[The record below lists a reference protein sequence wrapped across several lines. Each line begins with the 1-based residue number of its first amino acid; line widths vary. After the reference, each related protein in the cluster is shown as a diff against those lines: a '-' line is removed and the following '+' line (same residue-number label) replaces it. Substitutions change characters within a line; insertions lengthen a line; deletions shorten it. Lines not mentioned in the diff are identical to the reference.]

1 MRALSLTLSLL
12 FLIVGC
18 DGKKRE
24 KIIVNSSAS
33 GEQAES
39 KSTPKEVFKYKWEH
53 EVIKDPMTDKE
64 TINSILFD
72 ETKKSWLGFMCVQ
85 NGSSVFTWK
94 VAPRSD
100 KKYEFGT
107 HEWEAKVDIRFDDEQ
122 MSTEKWTLD
131 LRYGDLPVSK
141 IFVEN
146 MMGKNK
152 VALRIN
158 ILGDEST
165 FIYNISDFEGHYKKY
180 ITSCP
185 LSNS

>member
-1 MRALSLTLSLL
+1 MRALPLTLSLL

-18 DGKKRE
+18 DGKKPE

-53 EVIKDPMTDKE
+53 EVIKDPMTDKA

-107 HEWEAKVDIRFDDEQ
+107 HEWEAKVDIRFDEEQ

-131 LRYGDLPVSK
+131 LRYGVLPVSK

-146 MMGKNK
+146 MMGKTK
-152 VALRIN
+152 AALRIN

-165 FIYNISDFEGHYKKY
+165 FVYNISDFEGHYKKY
-180 ITSCP
+180 ISSCP